1 MILIYFFAF
10 LWLICV
16 GFAAH
21 IIKYKEAML
30 IFYELNNIIY
40 WMRANDKWEAYKAH
54 SVASNLQKLLDV
66 IKEDKYHCFFG

>member
-1 MILIYFFAF
+1 
-10 LWLICV
+10 
-16 GFAAH
+16 
-21 IIKYKEAML
+21 ML

-66 IKEDKYHCFFG
+66 IKEDKHHCFFGKG